1 MPDIERFRDENYLEE
16 QPHGHVESAVGISMS
31 YHFGYRFLQ
40 QGLLTEPQWQA
51 VREIIERYFGFQNI
65 DTALQ
70 YEIER
75 LHDDLPRNPGIN
87 KYQSDVDENA
97 EHEDTNTSACD
108 AKLPAGWLSVLEAA
122 YEHQNDTRAL
132 LRFAI
137 YAILS
142 DIPPAER
149 YLQMAKSLAV
159 DDWKNVCE
167 HITGLFTRYGEK
179 LFQLTRNHAYER
191 LLVQEQLSEPAWQY
205 LQHLKNIDDS
215 SAVFFGDQEPQRRAM
230 LRDLAPVAARTHAE
244 EIAAEL
250 MQPLCDADNELLK
263 EDTTEHCIE
272 IATILGQCM
281 SFGAQDL
288 AQQQREKLRL
298 MYPHRQQLQRML
310 DTVMNGD
317 FNRYDP
323 RWQEAAEGL

>member
-1 MPDIERFRDENYLEE
+1 MSDIERFRDENYLEE
-16 QPHGHVESAVGISMS
+16 QPHSHMESAVGISMS

-40 QGLLTEPQWQA
+40 QGLFTESQWQT

-75 LHDDLPRNPGIN
+75 LHDGLPRNPGIST
-87 KYQSDVDENA
+87 YQSDIDEGA
-97 EHEDTNTSACD
+97 ERKNTDTAAPD

-132 LRFAI
+132 LRFAT

-142 DIPPAER
+142 DISPAER
-149 YLQMAKSLAV
+149 YLQMAKSLAA
-159 DDWKNVCE
+159 DDWKNVRE
-167 HITGLFTRYGEK
+167 HITELFTKYGEK
-179 LFQLTRNHAYER
+179 LFPLTRNRAYER

-215 SAVFFGDQEPQRRAM
+215 NAVFFGDRDPQRRDM
-230 LRDLAPVAARTHAE
+230 LNVLAPVVAKGHAE
-244 EIAAEL
+244 EIVAEL
-250 MQPLCDADNELLK
+250 MQPLCDADNKLLK
-263 EDTTEHCIE
+263 EDTADHRIE
-272 IATILGQCM
+272 IATILDQCM
-281 SFGAQDL
+281 SLGAQAP
-288 AQQQREKLRL
+288 AQQRREKLRL
-298 MYPHRQQLQRML
+298 MYPRRQPLQQML
-310 DTVMNGD
+310 DAVMNGD

-323 RWQEAAEGL
+323 RWQENVS